1 MAGFPSYTIRTFA
14 FHTHLRVMDKG
25 LNRSFFQRHKPSLL
39 VLISQLSAAALNGFA
54 KFFETADN
62 PVHPF
67 QVLFVRFLITG
78 VASTFYLWYA
88 KVPNFPWGLPELR
101 PLLALRAAAGVF
113 GAFGFYFSIMYLKLS
128 EATALNFLGPLTAMI
143 LTRYLDFGTFEVIDR
158 IGALVALLGVILV
171 VQPDT
176 LFGSQSTL
184 KSARQST
191 ADDGAKG
198 RMMGFGF
205 GVMSVIGG
213 AIALTAIR
221 SIGPRE
227 HPIFSVMYFAWT
239 IVLVT
244 TVAFFLMES
253 VHLTTSVLSWLKLV
267 PLGGFGFAM
276 WARLQECLLTAG
288 IANDASSAATI
299 MIYSQVAWA
308 LLLDWL
314 VWHSPVNIL
323 ALVGIGS
330 VLTSLVVV
338 SSAKEWR
345 WLRKG
350 RYNTL
355 SQTSPDEAEQVD
367 GDVDEEVVE
376 MQPNSSVA

>member
-1 MAGFPSYTIRTFA
+1 
-14 FHTHLRVMDKG
+14 MDKG
-25 LNRSFFQRHKPSLL
+25 LNRSFFERHRPSLL
-39 VLISQLSAAALNGFA
+39 VLISQLSAAALHGFA
-54 KFFETADN
+54 KIFETGDD

-78 VASTFYLWYA
+78 AASALYLWYRG
-88 KVPNFPWGLPELR
+88 VPNFPWGLPELR
-101 PLLALRAAAGVF
+101 PLLVLRAVAGVF
-113 GAFGFYFSIMYLKLS
+113 GAFGFYFSIMYLRLS

-158 IGALVALLGVILV
+158 VGTLVALVGVILV

-176 LFGSQSTL
+176 LFGSQSTDSAL
-184 KSARQST
+184 MSARQST
-191 ADDGAKG
+191 AAAADVGAKG
-198 RMMGFGF
+198 RMVGFGF
-205 GVMSVIGG
+205 GVMGVIGG

-227 HPIFSVMYFAWT
+227 HPMFSVMYFACT

-244 TVAFFLMES
+244 TVAFFLMDG
-253 VHLTTSVLSWLKLV
+253 VHLTTSVVSWLKLV
-267 PLGGFGFAM
+267 PLGGFGFVM
-276 WARLQECLLTAG
+276 ECLLTAG

-308 LLLDWL
+308 LLLDWI

-350 RYNTL
+350 RYNVL
-355 SQTSPDEAEQVD
+355 SQTSADEAELAD
-367 GDVDEEVVE
+367 EEEEGVDEEVLE

>member
-1 MAGFPSYTIRTFA
+1 
-14 FHTHLRVMDKG
+14 MDKG
-25 LNRSFFQRHKPSLL
+25 LDRSFFERHKPSLL

-54 KFFETADN
+54 KFFETGDN

-78 VASTFYLWYA
+78 AGSTFYLWYTKA
-88 KVPNFPWGLPELR
+88 PNFPWGLPELR

-113 GAFGFYFSIMYLKLS
+113 GALGFYFSIMYLKLS
-128 EATALNFLGPLTAMI
+128 EATALNFLGPLTAMVI
-143 LTRYLDFGTFEVIDR
+143 TRYLDSGTFEVVDR
-158 IGALVALLGVILV
+158 IGTVVALLGVILV

-176 LFGSQSTL
+176 LFGSQSAL
-184 KSARQST
+184 MSARQST
-191 ADDGAKG
+191 ADDGAKS

-205 GVMSVIGG
+205 GVMGVIGG

-221 SIGPRE
+221 SMGPRE

-244 TVAFFLMES
+244 TVAFFLTES
-253 VHLTTSVLSWLKLV
+253 IQLTTSVLSWLKLV
-267 PLGGFGFAM
+267 PLGGFGLAM
-276 WARLQECLLTAG
+276 ECLLTAG

-350 RYNTL
+350 RYNVL
-355 SQTSPDEAEQVD
+355 SQTSPDEAEQ
-367 GDVDEEVVE
+367 GDEGVDEEVVE